1 MHVYEAGYVIMV
13 NIYARVAVFGS
24 EEFSQPGSKRNYISS
39 DACFKTL
46 RQLGSEEFSQPGS
59 KRNYISSDACFKT
72 LRLNQESVVFCLIN
86 VKLLPLPSSLQV

>member
-1 MHVYEAGYVIMV
+1 MHVYETGYVIMV
-13 NIYARVAVFGS
+13 NICARVAVF
-24 EEFSQPGSKRNYISS
+24 
-39 DACFKTL
+39 
-46 RQLGSEEFSQPGS
+46 GSEEFSQPGS